1 MFFKFPLKKVSRRF
15 ENDFIHEIEYSRL
28 VNIDKTGPILAVYC
42 V

>member
-1 MFFKFPLKKVSRRF
+1 MFHYNK
-15 ENDFIHEIEYSRL
+15 NGYIHEIEYSWS